1 MHRKRAAKFPMEIN
15 IRIASNNIY
24 FTEPRLPNSGGCSSY
39 APSSSR
45 RRFDPVREPSAT
57 SSPLLPPATISSR
70 STLSEKFCELNAKSK
85 PPRESSR
92 PVSDPAAVGPSA
104 PAMGSATGGNRKR
117 EDARRGEVAWT
128 VNPSSRRREE
138 DFSKTRE
145 PFSFWRNP
153 KKEGITKST
162 LEKVVN
168 CK

>member
-24 FTEPRLPNSGGCSSY
+24 FTEPRLPNGKGYRSY

-45 RRFDPVREPSAT
+45 RRLDPARDPPAT

-104 PAMGSATGGNRKR
+104 PAMRSATAGNRKR
-117 EDARRGEVAWT
+117 RTRGEVAWP